1 MSQGKDL
8 TGVEEFVLR
17 RVHKNH
23 CSQSGPLRI
32 LPVAFRPTPDDTTGI
47 SIYRAG
53 ETSPEE
59 IVAASRKPPNEYC
72 VVRLPVEA
80 LRAMGLTIVP
90 EPDPDMPT
98 GHAVIPE
105 LSLQEYT
112 RTPQR
117 LKEVQ
122 EKLARLAS
130 DNIVLPF
137 LEGPPPAKSG

>member
-1 MSQGKDL
+1 
-8 TGVEEFVLR
+8 
-17 RVHKNH
+17 
-23 CSQSGPLRI
+23 
-32 LPVAFRPTPDDTTGI
+32 
-47 SIYRAG
+47 
-53 ETSPEE
+53 
-59 IVAASRKPPNEYC
+59 
-72 VVRLPVEA
+72 
-80 LRAMGLTIVP
+80 MGLTIVP

-122 EKLARLAS
+122 EQLARLAS